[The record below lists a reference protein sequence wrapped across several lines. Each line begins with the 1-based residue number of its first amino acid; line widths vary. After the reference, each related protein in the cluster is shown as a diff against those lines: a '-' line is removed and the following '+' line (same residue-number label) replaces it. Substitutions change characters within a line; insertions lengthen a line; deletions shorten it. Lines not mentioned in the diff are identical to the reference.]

1 MSPPSRAADR
11 PGSPRQDR
19 PARQGQAHCHLGQ
32 PPRPG
37 LLPGGGL
44 RGLNALPAAGGY
56 LVAEAPPRP
65 PRSAVLRC
73 DPGRARGRYARGGQD
88 LARLIKQACRAA
100 GPDPA
105 KFSSHSLPRG
115 LLTNAGALQ
124 LRLVDIM
131 RQSRHKSA
139 ETALGYIADG
149 DAWRNNITAPVF
161 GRDPAR

>member
-1 MSPPSRAADR
+1 
-11 PGSPRQDR
+11 
-19 PARQGQAHCHLGQ
+19 
-32 PPRPG
+32 
-37 LLPGGGL
+37 
-44 RGLNALPAAGGY
+44 
-56 LVAEAPPRP
+56 V
-65 PRSAVLRC
+65 
-73 DPGRARGRYARGGQD
+73 
-88 LARLIKQACRAA
+88 